1 MWNLQI
7 TAAFV
12 CYRFLLV
19 VYSITSLFGSVC
31 TQICVAYVLITFST
45 IQIQLV
51 HSGTT
56 TFSKQGCTPGST
68 PFFLVWGRNKRAPA
82 QNVNLHMTLSWI
94 LYSTDIILSS
104 RSKILETSTVNLCED
119 MLHQVT
125 NRTL

>member
-1 MWNLQI
+1 MWSLQI

-31 TQICVAYVLITFST
+31 TQIRVAYVLITFST
-45 IQIQLV
+45 IQLV
-51 HSGTT
+51 HSLVPQPFQNKVAHLGALR
-56 TFSKQGCTPGST
+56 
-68 PFFLVWGRNKRAPA
+68 FFLVWGRSKRAPA